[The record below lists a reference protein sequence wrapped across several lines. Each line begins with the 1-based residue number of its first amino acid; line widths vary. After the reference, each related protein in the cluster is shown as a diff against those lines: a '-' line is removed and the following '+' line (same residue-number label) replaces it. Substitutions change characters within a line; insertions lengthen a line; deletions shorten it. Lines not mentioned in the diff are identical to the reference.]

1 MSFGDDTDDR
11 PGGGMNLD
19 LRYWFWLFRR
29 RFWLF
34 ALVAVTLSA
43 AGLAVAF
50 VLPPTYEARAR
61 LLVESQQI
69 PSDLVRSTV
78 NASAIEQIEVIKQRL
93 LTRDTLLELAARHA
107 VFSDA
112 DRMTPTQR
120 ADAMRRAI
128 DFDQRVLGG
137 SRRSDT
143 VSTAFSIS
151 FRSERPATAAGVVN
165 DLVTRVLRQ
174 SSELRRNR
182 AETTADYFRQ
192 EVERLSD
199 ELTDIEGRIVAFQE
213 EHKGALPDSL
223 AYRRSQ
229 LDSVQERLQALEMER
244 IELKQER
251 EILRSAVGEGVAGP
265 SVVGETQRELAELR
279 RLIIRRSAILTEDHP
294 EIRSLRRR
302 IEALERVAE
311 AEATVAESARA
322 SGAAERAEAVDPAL
336 RELRRQLAVVEA
348 RLEFGAE
355 VFADLEAERDRLA
368 RSLEET
374 PNVQMEL
381 GVLNRAYRTL
391 EARYGASLSKLAEAE
406 AGEELEDKQR
416 GERFEVIEQATVPD
430 EPVAP
435 NRRKYAVLGGGAG
448 VGGGL
453 ALIVLLEMMSG
464 VIRRPEDLARIG
476 REPAGVIP
484 YISTPGERRW
494 IWTFRIASFVVIV
507 GGGAAALWALHT
519 YYLPLETI
527 VEKVLERS
535 GAEGALDM
543 ARRRF
548 GL

>member
-1 MSFGDDTDDR
+1 MSFGDDPDDR
-11 PGGGMNLD
+11 PGGGMGLD

-34 ALVAVTLSA
+34 AVVAVTLSA

-69 PSDLVRSTV
+69 PTDLVRSTV

-93 LTRDTLLELAARHA
+93 LTRDTLLELAARHS
-107 VFSDA
+107 VFPNA
-112 DRMTPTQR
+112 DQMTPTER
-120 ADAMRRAI
+120 VDAMRRAI
-128 DFDQRVLGG
+128 EFDQRVLGG
-137 SRRSDT
+137 SRGGDT

-151 FRSERPATAAGVVN
+151 FRSPNPATAAGVVN

-174 SSELRRNR
+174 SAELRRRR

-192 EVERLSD
+192 EVERLSG
-199 ELTDIEGRIVAFQE
+199 ELATTEARIVAFQE
-213 EHKGALPDSL
+213 RHKGALPESL

-229 LDSVQERLQALEMER
+229 LDSIQERLRSLEMDQ
-244 IELKQER
+244 IELRQER
-251 EILRSAVGEGVAGP
+251 EILRSAIGEGVAGP
-265 SVVGETQRELAELR
+265 SVVGETQRELAELQ
-279 RLIIRRSAILTEDHP
+279 RLLIRRSAILTENHP
-294 EIRSLRRR
+294 EIRSLQRR

-311 AEATVAESARA
+311 AEAALVRSARD
-322 SGAAERAEAVDPAL
+322 SGETERAEAADPAM

-348 RLEFGAE
+348 RLEFNAE
-355 VFADLEAERDRLA
+355 VVADLVSERDALA

-381 GVLNRAYRTL
+381 GALNRAYRTL

-416 GERFEVIEQATVPD
+416 GERFEVIEQATVP
-430 EPVAP
+430 ERPIAP
-435 NRRKYAVLGGGAG
+435 NRKKYAILGGGAG

-494 IWTFRIASFVVIV
+494 VWGLRIGSFVIIV

-519 YYLPLETI
+519 HYLPLETI
-527 VEKVLERS
+527 FEKVLEKS
-535 GAEGALDM
+535 GVEGALDM
-543 ARRRF
+543 VRRRL
-548 GL
+548 GS

>member
-137 SRRSDT
+137 RRSDT

-165 DLVTRVLRQ
+165 DLDTRVLRQ
-174 SSELRRNR
+174 SAELRRNR

-192 EVERLSD
+192 EVERLSS
-199 ELTDIEGRIVAFQE
+199 ELTEIEGRIVAFQE
-213 EHKGALPDSL
+213 EHKSALPDSL

-229 LDSVQERLQALEMER
+229 LDSVQQRLQALEMER

-251 EILRSAVGEGVAGP
+251 EILRSAIGEGVVRP

-279 RLIIRRSAILTEDHP
+279 RMMIRRSAILTEDHP
-294 EIRSLRRR
+294 EIRSLQRR
-302 IEALERVAE
+302 IAAMERIAE
-311 AEATVAESARA
+311 AEAVVAESARA
-322 SGAAERAEAVDPAL
+322 SGETGPAEAVDPAM

-355 VFADLEAERDRLA
+355 VVADLEAERDRLA

-381 GVLNRAYRTL
+381 GVLTRTYRTL
-391 EARYGASLSKLAEAE
+391 EA
-406 AGEELEDKQR
+406 
-416 GERFEVIEQATVPD
+416 
-430 EPVAP
+430 
-435 NRRKYAVLGGGAG
+435 
-448 VGGGL
+448 
-453 ALIVLLEMMSG
+453 
-464 VIRRPEDLARIG
+464 
-476 REPAGVIP
+476 
-484 YISTPGERRW
+484 
-494 IWTFRIASFVVIV
+494 
-507 GGGAAALWALHT
+507 
-519 YYLPLETI
+519 
-527 VEKVLERS
+527 
-535 GAEGALDM
+535 
-543 ARRRF
+543 
-548 GL
+548 